1 MTRPLALSHG
11 NPSSPT
17 LRPVPRHPVIR
28 RRILYA
34 HHTTAPCIVADL
46 IDSQGLQVSK
56 SLDAASRR
64 PRRSQ
69 VSELGR
75 HLRGPRKR
83 RMRGVSKRGCNTCA
97 VTGFQ
102 TNNVGVMVRYYMLE
116 WCGEGHGLS
125 AMVWFASEARYCSH
139 GMRRDFSCSSPASKS
154 RVETA
159 RAKTPTYAECH
170 RKSGM
175 RHETTVVRRR
185 SMACMRLYAQKRNEK
200 DQKSTQN
207 RQRVMRSFFQTLYAE
222 GCRAG

>member
-17 LRPVPRHPVIR
+17 PRPDPRHPAIR

-97 VTGFQ
+97 VTGSQ
-102 TNNVGVMVRYYMLE
+102 TNNVGVVVRYYMLE
-116 WCGEGHGLS
+116 WCGDDMVSALWFGS
-125 AMVWFASEARYCSH
+125 QAKRDTAAMVCGVILAAVVPRQSRESRQLAPKHLHTPNVIAKVAC
-139 GMRRDFSCSSPASKS
+139 GMRLRW
-154 RVETA
+154 
-159 RAKTPTYAECH
+159 
-170 RKSGM
+170 
-175 RHETTVVRRR
+175 
-185 SMACMRLYAQKRNEK
+185 
-200 DQKSTQN
+200 
-207 RQRVMRSFFQTLYAE
+207 
-222 GCRAG
+222 